1 MLKGLKRW
9 MFYKSFSP
17 ERSKKKKRTGINP
30 LHTVAVLFDGTQEAE
45 RKLVHQFKKDLK
57 AHSAQEAKSLAFIN
71 NRLPLD
77 NVDYDAYNLK
87 NVNWYGVPSGTKVS
101 DFIQSNWDVLIF
113 LGQKMLPHYE
123 YIFAHSQANF
133 IIGPSITRA
142 EQYFDMIVDNTEAS
156 TTKALI
162 NKIIQAV
169 NTIAVK

>member
-1 MLKGLKRW
+1 
-9 MFYKSFSP
+9 
-17 ERSKKKKRTGINP
+17 
-30 LHTVAVLFDGTQEAE
+30 
-45 RKLVHQFKKDLK
+45 
-57 AHSAQEAKSLAFIN
+57 
-71 NRLPLD
+71 
-77 NVDYDAYNLK
+77 
-87 NVNWYGVPSGTKVS
+87 
-101 DFIQSNWDVLIF
+101 
-113 LGQKMLPHYE
+113 MLPHYE